1 MNIPKLKKIKTK
13 KNYHG
18 IPLEDDYSWVD
29 QPNILE
35 VLKDPKKLDPE
46 VKDYI
51 ESNNKFTENYFKDVK
66 NLQKDLFNEI
76 KGKIK
81 LDDTGLKYKDKRYF
95 YWSKTEA
102 KGNYGKRMRQL
113 IDGSKPEE
121 IFFDGDVEKKK
132 SGSEY
137 FGVGVVSTSYCDN
150 FIAYSLDLKG
160 SEYYTI
166 YLRDL
171 RTGKNERD
179 LIENTSG
186 SITWSLDSKSFFYS
200 KLDEYHRPRQIFKH
214 VIGTSSDQDQLIF
227 EEKDETFT
235 CGIGITSDEKY
246 FIIGTSDHI
255 TTEEYF
261 FPTDAKEIKPMLFQ
275 KRKKDVRYS
284 IDSWQGYFYVH
295 TNEEARDY
303 KVLRCKTDQINKL
316 EVFIPSKKETVI
328 GGLEFLDNYIL
339 RSEKSDAI
347 PKLYVRNIKTNK
359 EEEIKVSDEA
369 IGVPGVSLMQRDTN
383 TTMIR
388 VGWESMATPGRV
400 YEYDIISKEKKLVKE
415 TEIPSGHDP
424 NKYIV
429 ERIKAESHDG
439 QMIPISLVRLKTAK
453 QDGSSKI
460 LLYAY
465 GAYKHSIS
473 PSFSASRFCLVDRGI
488 TFAIAH
494 VRGGGDLGDKH
505 HEKGKKKF
513 KKNTFLDYIACAN
526 HLIEQRYTHKG
537 GICFYGGSAGGL
549 TGGAV
554 ANMKP
559 DLFFGMLLLVPFVDT
574 MTTMLNE
581 KLPLTPGEW
590 EMWGNPIKSKEYFEY
605 ILSYS
610 PYNNLDRKDY
620 PPMLITTS
628 LFDNRVLYSEPVKY
642 IAKLR
647 DKKSD
652 NNIQLLKCKMEAA
665 GHGGMSGRDNA
676 ITELAEEYSFILK
689 SAKILN
695 NNLKK

>member
-1 MNIPKLKKIKTK
+1 MNIPKLRKNKTK

-18 IPLEDDYSWVD
+18 ITLEDDYSWVD

-35 VLKDPKKLDPE
+35 VLKDPKKLDTE

-51 ESNNKFTENYFKDVK
+51 EANNEITEDYFKDVK
-66 NLQKDLFNEI
+66 DFQKNLFNEI

-81 LDDTGLKYKDKRYF
+81 LDDTGLKYKDKKYY
-95 YWSKTEA
+95 YWTKTEA

-121 IFFDGDVEKKK
+121 IFFDGDLEKKK

-137 FGVGVVSTSYCDN
+137 FGVGTVSTSYCDN

-171 RTGKNERD
+171 RTGKNEKD
-179 LIENTSG
+179 IIENTSG
-186 SITWSLDSKSFFYS
+186 SVTWSLDNKSFFYS
-200 KLDEYHRPRQIFKH
+200 KLDKYHRPRQIFKH
-214 VIGTSSDQDQLIF
+214 VIGTSSNQDQLIF

-261 FPTDAKEIKPMLFQ
+261 FPTDAKEINLTLFQ
-275 KRKKDVRYS
+275 KRKNDVRYS
-284 IDSWQGYFYVH
+284 IDSWQGFFYVH

-303 KVLRCKTDQINKL
+303 KVLRCKNDQINKL
-316 EVFIPSKKETVI
+316 EVFLPPKEETVI
-328 GGLEFLDNYIL
+328 GGLEFLDDYIL

-347 PKLYVRNIKTNK
+347 TKLYVRDIKTNK

-369 IGVPGVSLMQRDTN
+369 IGVPGISLMQRDTN

-400 YEYDIISKEKKLVKE
+400 YEYDIVSKEKKLVKE
-415 TEIPSGHDP
+415 IEIPSGHDA

-453 QDGSSKI
+453 QDGNSKI

-465 GAYKHSIS
+465 GAYKHSVS
-473 PSFSASRFCLVDRGI
+473 PSFSASRFCLIDRGI

-526 HLIEQRYTHKG
+526 HLIEQRYTYKG

-554 ANMKP
+554 VNMAP

-610 PYNNLDRKDY
+610 PYNNLDKKDY

-689 SAKILN
+689 SANIL
-695 NNLKK
+695 K

>member
-1 MNIPKLKKIKTK
+1 MNIPKLRKNKTK

-18 IPLEDDYSWVD
+18 ITLEDDYSWVD

-35 VLKDPKKLDPE
+35 VLKDPKKLDTE

-51 ESNNKFTENYFKDVK
+51 EANNEITENYFKDVK
-66 NLQKDLFNEI
+66 DFQKHLFNEI

-81 LDDTGLKYKDKRYF
+81 LDDTGLKYKDKKYY
-95 YWSKTEA
+95 YWTKTET

-121 IFFDGDVEKKK
+121 IFFDGDLEKKK

-137 FGVGVVSTSYCDN
+137 FGVGTVSTSYCDN

-171 RTGKNERD
+171 RTGKNEKD
-179 LIENTSG
+179 IIENTSG
-186 SITWSLDSKSFFYS
+186 SVTWSLDNKSFFYS
-200 KLDEYHRPRQIFKH
+200 KLDKYHRPRQIFKH
-214 VIGTSSDQDQLIF
+214 VIGTSSNQDQLIF

-261 FPTDAKEIKPMLFQ
+261 FPTDAKEINLTLFQ
-275 KRKKDVRYS
+275 KRKNDVRYS
-284 IDSWQGYFYVH
+284 IDSWQGFFYVH

-303 KVLRCKTDQINKL
+303 KVLRCKNDQINKL
-316 EVFIPSKKETVI
+316 EVFLPPKEETVI
-328 GGLEFLDNYIL
+328 GGLEFLDDYIL

-347 PKLYVRNIKTNK
+347 TKLYVRDIKTNK

-369 IGVPGVSLMQRDTN
+369 IGVPGISLMQRDTN

-400 YEYDIISKEKKLVKE
+400 YEYDIVSKKKKLVKE
-415 TEIPSGHDP
+415 IEIPSGHDA

-453 QDGSSKI
+453 QDGNSKI

-473 PSFSASRFCLVDRGI
+473 PSFSASRFCLIDRGI

-554 ANMKP
+554 VNMAP

-605 ILSYS
+605 ILSYA
-610 PYNNLDRKDY
+610 PYNNIDKKDY

-689 SAKILN
+689 SANIL
-695 NNLKK
+695 K

>member
-1 MNIPKLKKIKTK
+1 MNIPKLRKNKTK

-18 IPLEDDYSWVD
+18 ITLEDDYSWVD

-35 VLKDPKKLDPE
+35 VLKDPKKLDTE

-51 ESNNKFTENYFKDVK
+51 EANNEITENYFKDVK
-66 NLQKDLFNEI
+66 DFQKHLFNEI

-81 LDDTGLKYKDKRYF
+81 LDDTGLKYKDKKYY
-95 YWSKTEA
+95 YWTKTEA

-121 IFFDGDVEKKK
+121 IFFDGDLEKKK

-137 FGVGVVSTSYCDN
+137 FGVGTVSTSYCDN

-171 RTGKNERD
+171 RTGKNEKD
-179 LIENTSG
+179 IIENTSG
-186 SITWSLDSKSFFYS
+186 SVTWSLDNKSFFYS
-200 KLDEYHRPRQIFKH
+200 KLDKYHRPRQIFKH
-214 VIGTSSDQDQLIF
+214 VIGTSSNQDQLIF

-261 FPTDAKEIKPMLFQ
+261 FPTDAKEINLTLFQ
-275 KRKKDVRYS
+275 KRKNDVRYS
-284 IDSWQGYFYVH
+284 IDSWQGFFYVH

-303 KVLRCKTDQINKL
+303 KVLRCKNDQINKL
-316 EVFIPSKKETVI
+316 EVFLPPKEETVI
-328 GGLEFLDNYIL
+328 GGLEFLDDYIL

-347 PKLYVRNIKTNK
+347 TKLYVRDIKTNK

-369 IGVPGVSLMQRDTN
+369 IGVPGISLMQRDTN

-400 YEYDIISKEKKLVKE
+400 YEYDIVSKEKKLVKE
-415 TEIPSGHDP
+415 IEIPSGHDP

-429 ERIKAESHDG
+429 ERINAVSHDG

-453 QDGSSKI
+453 QDGNSKI

-473 PSFSASRFCLVDRGI
+473 PSFSASRFCLIDRGI

-526 HLIEQRYTHKG
+526 HLIEQRYTYKG

-554 ANMKP
+554 ANMAP

-610 PYNNLDRKDY
+610 PYNNLDKKDY

-689 SAKILN
+689 SANIL
-695 NNLKK
+695 K

>member
-1 MNIPKLKKIKTK
+1 MNIPKLRKNKTK

-18 IPLEDDYSWVD
+18 ITLEDDYSWVD

-35 VLKDPKKLDPE
+35 VLKDPKKLDTE

-51 ESNNKFTENYFKDVK
+51 EANNEITENYFKDVK
-66 NLQKDLFNEI
+66 DFQKHLFNEI

-81 LDDTGLKYKDKRYF
+81 LDDTGLKYKDKKYY
-95 YWSKTEA
+95 YWTKTET

-121 IFFDGDVEKKK
+121 IFFDGDLEKKK

-137 FGVGVVSTSYCDN
+137 FGVGTVSTSYCDN

-171 RTGKNERD
+171 RTGKNEKD
-179 LIENTSG
+179 VIENTSG
-186 SITWSLDSKSFFYS
+186 SVTWSLDNKSFFYS
-200 KLDEYHRPRQIFKH
+200 KLDKYHRPRQIFKH
-214 VIGTSSDQDQLIF
+214 VIGTSSNQDQLIF

-261 FPTDAKEIKPMLFQ
+261 FPTDAKEINLTLFQ
-275 KRKKDVRYS
+275 KRKNDVRYS
-284 IDSWQGYFYVH
+284 IDSWQGFFYVH

-303 KVLRCKTDQINKL
+303 KVLRCKNDQINKL
-316 EVFIPSKKETVI
+316 EVFLPPKEETVI
-328 GGLEFLDNYIL
+328 GGLEFLDDYIL

-347 PKLYVRNIKTNK
+347 TKLYVRDIKTNK

-369 IGVPGVSLMQRDTN
+369 IGVPGISLMQRDTN

-400 YEYDIISKEKKLVKE
+400 YEYDIVSKEKKLVKE
-415 TEIPSGHDP
+415 IEIPSGHDA

-453 QDGSSKI
+453 QDGNSKI

-473 PSFSASRFCLVDRGI
+473 PSFSASRFCLIDRGI

-526 HLIEQRYTHKG
+526 HLIEQRYTYKG

-554 ANMKP
+554 ANMAP

-610 PYNNLDRKDY
+610 PYNNLDKKDY

-689 SAKILN
+689 SANIL
-695 NNLKK
+695 K

>member
-1 MNIPKLKKIKTK
+1 MNIPKLRKNKTK

-18 IPLEDDYSWVD
+18 ITLEDDYSWVD

-35 VLKDPKKLDPE
+35 VLKDPKKLDTE

-51 ESNNKFTENYFKDVK
+51 EANNEITEDYFKDVK
-66 NLQKDLFNEI
+66 DFQKHLFNEI

-81 LDDTGLKYKDKRYF
+81 LDDTGLKYKDKKYY
-95 YWSKTEA
+95 YWTKTEA

-121 IFFDGDVEKKK
+121 IFFDGDLEKKK

-137 FGVGVVSTSYCDN
+137 FGVGTVSTSYCDN

-171 RTGKNERD
+171 RTGENEKD
-179 LIENTSG
+179 IIENTSG
-186 SITWSLDSKSFFYS
+186 SVTWSLDNKSFFYS
-200 KLDEYHRPRQIFKH
+200 KLDKYHRPRQIFKH
-214 VIGTSSDQDQLIF
+214 VIGTSSNQDQLIF

-261 FPTDAKEIKPMLFQ
+261 FPTDAKEINLTLFQ
-275 KRKKDVRYS
+275 KRKNDVRYS
-284 IDSWQGYFYVH
+284 IDSWQGFFYVH

-303 KVLRCKTDQINKL
+303 KVLRCKNDQINKL
-316 EVFIPSKKETVI
+316 EVFLPPKEETVI
-328 GGLEFLDNYIL
+328 GGLEFLDDYIL

-347 PKLYVRNIKTNK
+347 SKLYVRDIKTNK

-369 IGVPGVSLMQRDTN
+369 IGVPGISLMQRDTN

-400 YEYDIISKEKKLVKE
+400 YEYDIVSKEKKLVKE
-415 TEIPSGHDP
+415 IEIPSGHDA

-453 QDGSSKI
+453 QDGNSKI

-473 PSFSASRFCLVDRGI
+473 PSFSASRFCLIDRGI

-526 HLIEQRYTHKG
+526 HLIEQRYTYKG

-554 ANMKP
+554 ANMAP

-610 PYNNLDRKDY
+610 PYNNLDKKDY

-689 SAKILN
+689 SANIL
-695 NNLKK
+695 K

>member
-1 MNIPKLKKIKTK
+1 MNIPKLKKIKTT

-18 IPLEDDYSWVD
+18 IALEDDYSWVD

-35 VLKDPKKLDPE
+35 VLKDPKKLNTE

-51 ESNNKFTENYFKDVK
+51 EANNKITEDYFTDVK
-66 NLQKDLFNEI
+66 ELQQNLFNEI

-81 LDDTGLKYKDKRYF
+81 LDDTGLKYKDKRYY
-95 YWSKTEA
+95 YWAKTEA

-113 IDGSKPEE
+113 IDGSKAEE
-121 IFFDGDVEKKK
+121 VFFDGDLEKKK

-137 FGVGVVSTSYCDN
+137 FGVGTVSTSYCDN

-171 RTGKNERD
+171 RTGKNEKD
-179 LIENTSG
+179 VIENTSG
-186 SITWSLDSKSFFYS
+186 SVTWALDNKSFFYS
-200 KLDEYHRPRQIFKH
+200 KLDQYHRPRQIFRH
-214 VIGTSSDQDQLIF
+214 ILGTPNDKDQLIF
-227 EEKDETFT
+227 EEKDPTFT
-235 CGIGITSDEKY
+235 VGIGITSDEKY

-261 FPTDAKEIKPMLFQ
+261 FPTDAKEIKPTLFQ
-275 KRKKDVRYS
+275 KRKNDVRYS

-303 KVLRCKTDQINKL
+303 KVLRCKTNQIDKL
-316 EVFIPSKKETVI
+316 EVFIPAKKETVI
-328 GGLEFLDNYIL
+328 GGFEFLDEYIL

-347 PKLYVRNIKTNK
+347 PKLFVRNIKTNK
-359 EEEIKVSDEA
+359 EEEIKISDEP
-369 IGVPGVSLMQRDTN
+369 IGVPGVSLMQKDTN

-400 YEYDIISKEKKLVKE
+400 YEYDIVSKEKKLVKE

-424 NKYIV
+424 SKYVV
-429 ERIKAESHDG
+429 ERIKARSHDG
-439 QMIPISLVRLKTAK
+439 RMVPISLIRLKDSK
-453 QDGSSKI
+453 QDGKSKV

-473 PSFSASRFCLVDRGI
+473 PSFSASRFCLIDRGI

-494 VRGGGDLGDKH
+494 IRGGGDMGDIWH
-505 HEKGKKKF
+505 TEGKKKL
-513 KKNTFLDYIACAN
+513 KKNTFLDYVACAN
-526 HLIEQRYTHKG
+526 HLIEQRYTYKG

-554 ANMKP
+554 ANLAP
-559 DLFFGMLLLVPFVDT
+559 NLFFSMLLLVPFVDT
-574 MTTMLNE
+574 LTTMLND
-581 KLPLTPGEW
+581 KLPLSPSEW
-590 EMWGNPIKSKEYFEY
+590 ELWGNPIKSKEYFNY
-605 ILSYS
+605 IKSYS
-610 PYNNLDRKDY
+610 PYDNLDKKDY

-647 DKKSD
+647 DLKTD
-652 NNIQLLKCKMEAA
+652 NNNQLLKCKMKES
-665 GHGGMSGRDNA
+665 GHGGASGRDNA
-676 ITELAEEYSFILK
+676 INELAEEYSFILK
-689 SAKILN
+689 SAKIF
-695 NNLKK
+695 K

>member
-1 MNIPKLKKIKTK
+1 MNIPKLRKNKTK

-18 IPLEDDYSWVD
+18 ITLEDDYSWVD

-35 VLKDPKKLDPE
+35 VLKDPKKLDTE

-51 ESNNKFTENYFKDVK
+51 EANNEITENYFKDVK
-66 NLQKDLFNEI
+66 DFQKHLFNEI

-81 LDDTGLKYKDKRYF
+81 LDDTGLKYKDKKYY
-95 YWSKTEA
+95 YWTKTEA

-121 IFFDGDVEKKK
+121 IFFDGDLEKKK

-137 FGVGVVSTSYCDN
+137 FGVGTVSTSYCDN

-171 RTGKNERD
+171 RTGKNEKD
-179 LIENTSG
+179 IIENTSG
-186 SITWSLDSKSFFYS
+186 SVTWSLDNKSFFYS
-200 KLDEYHRPRQIFKH
+200 KLDKYHRPRQIFKH
-214 VIGTSSDQDQLIF
+214 VIGTSSNQDQLIF

-261 FPTDAKEIKPMLFQ
+261 FPTDAKEINLTLFQ
-275 KRKKDVRYS
+275 KRKNDVRYS
-284 IDSWQGYFYVH
+284 IDSWQGFFYVH

-303 KVLRCKTDQINKL
+303 KVLRCKNDQINKL
-316 EVFIPSKKETVI
+316 EVFLPPKEETVI
-328 GGLEFLDNYIL
+328 GGLEFLDDYIL

-347 PKLYVRNIKTNK
+347 TKLYVRDIKTNK

-369 IGVPGVSLMQRDTN
+369 IGVPGISLMQRDTN

-400 YEYDIISKEKKLVKE
+400 YEYDIVSKKKKLVKE
-415 TEIPSGHDP
+415 IEIPSGHDA

-453 QDGSSKI
+453 QDGNSKI

-473 PSFSASRFCLVDRGI
+473 PSFSASRFCLIDRGI

-554 ANMKP
+554 VNMAP

-605 ILSYS
+605 ILSYA
-610 PYNNLDRKDY
+610 PYNNLDKKDY

-689 SAKILN
+689 SANIL
-695 NNLKK
+695 K